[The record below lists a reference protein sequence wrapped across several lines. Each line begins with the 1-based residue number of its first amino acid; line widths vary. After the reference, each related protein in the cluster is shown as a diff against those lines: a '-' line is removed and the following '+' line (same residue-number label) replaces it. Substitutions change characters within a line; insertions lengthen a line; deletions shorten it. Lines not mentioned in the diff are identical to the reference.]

1 MTNQPSSY
9 YNIDLRHHDSRMWR
23 GRTMYLLS
31 APLIDEGDED
41 VTRQLEDADDIILDQ
56 ERGNRSEI

>member
-1 MTNQPSSY
+1 
-9 YNIDLRHHDSRMWR
+9 
-23 GRTMYLLS
+23 MYLLS